1 MKRYL
6 CILLLGMSVTLWAQN
21 DKLTLS
27 GSIQS
32 DVLIPQN
39 DSVIGAERDGD
50 QLKTNTYI
58 DLLLQSK
65 HVDAG
70 VRVEYMDHPLPGFDS
85 DFKGWG
91 VPHAYVKGRMK
102 NAELTLGTFYEQFG
116 SGFILRSYEERSL
129 GIDNSLLG
137 AHLQLTP
144 AEGLRLK
151 ALYGKQRVYWSWADN
166 YIGGVDAEADLNEWL
181 PALRK
186 SGTRLTLGA
195 SWVNKHEKAEDHK
208 LTGLPYKLNLPE
220 YVNAW
225 DVRANLHHGN
235 WNVLAEYAQIS
246 DNPSKDND
254 YIYRRGYVAMLS
266 TSYSTRGLSLLLQA
280 KRSDNTSLRS
290 QRDRQGTA
298 AMLNHLPAFSLD
310 HTYALAALY
319 PYATQQDGEW
329 AYQGQVGYNFRKN
342 TSLGGKYGTNL
353 RLNYSLVKGL
363 NKNPHTNPVTGTKE
377 GSDSYGSA
385 FWKWGDTYYQDLNIQ
400 MDKRLTHDF
409 KLSLMYMNQ
418 HYNKSVVEGD
428 GGMIRSD
435 IYVAEGKYTINRKA
449 TLRGELQYLTT
460 AEDEGDWMFGLL
472 ELSLLPHWMLTVS
485 DQWNCGVSKIH
496 YYQGFVTFNTGAHR
510 IQAGYARIQA
520 GNNCSGGVCRYV
532 PAIKGF
538 ILSYNYNF

>member
-50 QLKTNTYI
+50 QLKTNTYV

-144 AEGLRLK
+144 TEGLRLK

-166 YIGGVDAEADLNEWL
+166 YVGGVDAEADLNEWL

-225 DVRANLHHGN
+225 DVRANLHHGD
-235 WNVLAEYAQIS
+235 WNVLA
-246 DNPSKDND
+246 
-254 YIYRRGYVAMLS
+254 
-266 TSYSTRGLSLLLQA
+266 
-280 KRSDNTSLRS
+280 
-290 QRDRQGTA
+290 
-298 AMLNHLPAFSLD
+298 
-310 HTYALAALY
+310 
-319 PYATQQDGEW
+319 
-329 AYQGQVGYNFRKN
+329 
-342 TSLGGKYGTNL
+342 
-353 RLNYSLVKGL
+353 
-363 NKNPHTNPVTGTKE
+363 
-377 GSDSYGSA
+377 
-385 FWKWGDTYYQDLNIQ
+385 
-400 MDKRLTHDF
+400 
-409 KLSLMYMNQ
+409 
-418 HYNKSVVEGD
+418 
-428 GGMIRSD
+428 
-435 IYVAEGKYTINRKA
+435 
-449 TLRGELQYLTT
+449 
-460 AEDEGDWMFGLL
+460 
-472 ELSLLPHWMLTVS
+472 
-485 DQWNCGVSKIH
+485 
-496 YYQGFVTFNTGAHR
+496 
-510 IQAGYARIQA
+510 
-520 GNNCSGGVCRYV
+520 
-532 PAIKGF
+532 
-538 ILSYNYNF
+538 